1 MIELIDQIFSSGLP
15 WGIEEAE
22 YPIEDILNSIIHLD
36 EICKRETLDEQ
47 IKSRITYLIDKLNML
62 GETFY
67 DIQKV
72 YKELKNYIKDKN

>member
-22 YPIEDILNSIIHLD
+22 YPIEDLLNSIMHLD

-47 IKSRITYLIDKLNML
+47 IKSRMIYLIGKLNIL

-67 DIQKV
+67 GIQKA
-72 YKELKNYIKDKN
+72 YKELERYIKDKN